1 MSYFWGKAS
10 GVNADLKRHREEETE
25 LRQLIE
31 ELENSESN
39 EFNDRR
45 LSECR
50 YFLQQLLASKAMV
63 SDKLGRK

>member
-10 GVNADLKRHREEETE
+10 GVNDDLKRHREEETE
-25 LRQLIE
+25 LRHHIE
-31 ELENSESN
+31 ELENSESS
-39 EFNDRR
+39 EVNDHR
-45 LSECR
+45 LSVYR